1 MTIHAKIYSD
11 EDAYYTAEVPALQ
24 GCIAQG
30 LTFDEAKD
38 NLTIAVHDWLECMEA
53 KNRVDYTELLNMNLS
68 SDDSGDSSG
77 DRKLTIHIK
86 VIEDVDG
93 TYTAEVPAL
102 NGCVAQG
109 LTIIEAKENLKIAVH
124 DWLENM
130 EHKNHV
136 DENELID
143 VQL

>member
-11 EDAYYTAEVPALQ
+11 EDAYYTAEIPALQ
-24 GCIAQG
+24 GCVAQG

-38 NLTIAVHDWLECMEA
+38 NLKIAVHDWLESMEA
-53 KNRVDYTELLNMNLS
+53 RDHMDSTELIDMDLS
-68 SDDSGDSSG
+68 SDSLGDNSGDK
-77 DRKLTIHIK
+77 KLTIHIK

-102 NGCVAQG
+102 NGCAAQG
-109 LTIIEAKENLKIAVH
+109 FTVDEAKENLKIAVH

-130 EHKNHV
+130 ENRYHV

-143 VQL
+143 VDL